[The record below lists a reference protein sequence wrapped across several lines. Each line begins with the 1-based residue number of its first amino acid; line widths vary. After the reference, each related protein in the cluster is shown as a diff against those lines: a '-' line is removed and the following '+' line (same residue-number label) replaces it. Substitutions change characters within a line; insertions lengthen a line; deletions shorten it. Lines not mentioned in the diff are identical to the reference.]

1 MFEDDDKDAI
11 FLETCMNP
19 KKQRH
24 MCIEC
29 VPVPKETGDLAPI
42 YFKVMG
48 QCTVVNR
55 IAINYR
61 FRVIIVLQH
70 WCTIIK
76 HAIKEDNEHCGGR
89 KFIIARL

>member
-1 MFEDDDKDAI
+1 MFEDDGKDAI

-48 QCTVVNR
+48 
-55 IAINYR
+55 
-61 FRVIIVLQH
+61 
-70 WCTIIK
+70 
-76 HAIKEDNEHCGGR
+76 HCS
-89 KFIIARL
+89 K